1 MYPKWAFLGS
11 RAWDGDLVNVIYLES
26 NLKSIGV
33 RKARKSKGKRLSKD
47 GLAPGVLL
55 HCDCGETLKSTSC
68 TIVSSSLKQG
78 GGLLYPVPVRLWWRA
93 VFQGSGSCEALTA
106 NSQSSWEIGAPAGK
120 GVLDGTPPP
129 SSCICVLEH
138 LRFIMLCWVSLIS
151 HLCIPQGHYEHVV
164 IANDSV

>member
-1 MYPKWAFLGS
+1 MVPVYPKWAFLGS

-26 NLKSIGV
+26 NLKSTGV

-55 HCDCGETLKSTSC
+55 HCDCRETLKSTSC
-68 TIVSSSLKQG
+68 TVVSSSLKQG
-78 GGLLYPVPVRLWWRA
+78 GGLFYPVPVRLWWRA

-120 GVLDGTPPP
+120 GLLDGTPPP
-129 SSCICVLEH
+129 SSA
-138 LRFIMLCWVSLIS
+138 
-151 HLCIPQGHYEHVV
+151 HLCFRAPTVPNAVLSFLDFTFVYSSGPLW
-164 IANDSV
+164 ARSDC